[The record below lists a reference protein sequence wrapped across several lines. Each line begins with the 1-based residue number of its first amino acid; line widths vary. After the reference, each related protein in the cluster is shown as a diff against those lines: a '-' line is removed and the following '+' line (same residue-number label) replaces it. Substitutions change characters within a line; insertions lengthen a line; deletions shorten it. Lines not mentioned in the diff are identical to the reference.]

1 MSRWMSGNGSDRTAR
16 GEKSPGLVR
25 GVLDFEL
32 DIGVVGDVDPDPL
45 KLGRAPVSA
54 EIIDSQAFMLAPEHW
69 LSIQGNEFGQSLFI
83 GQEQFEL
90 PADWKNPD
98 FPFVRGL
105 PDGTILVSDT
115 TFERSHEKNT
125 WILSRKGEVLA
136 HFGIGSAAVEIAPL
150 DGGLIAVAYHPLS
163 AQKFGHRVEP
173 QQRTAIGFFD
183 RSGKL
188 LTSFNHEAGRSNISA
203 ENVRCM
209 TRISPLEL
217 VFIPERLLSRGQEV
231 ENPVVFYHCATGRT
245 VVFSAPF
252 GGAEAVSVARGVDG
266 ESWLLLASP
275 EGFEDQVIAFD
286 PARKMSQYLG
296 AFNGI
301 FRGLSGF
308 VSTNAASVAPH
319 GHKTVDLKRESP
331 SVLSSSGNLNG
342 PAGTTGILSG
352 GFLAQEVVA
361 EYNWILADSEALPA
375 RGVSAFDD
383 SDQRF
388 DLEYSEDERGPDPS

>member
-1 MSRWMSGNGSDRTAR
+1 M
-16 GEKSPGLVR
+16 R

-45 KLGRAPVSA
+45 KHGRSPVSS
-54 EIIDSQAFMLAPEHW
+54 EIIDSRAFMLAPEHW
-69 LSIQGNEFGQSLFI
+69 LSIQGGEFGQSLFI
-83 GQEQFEL
+83 GHTRVDL
-90 PADWKNPD
+90 PAEWKNPD

-115 TFERSHEKNT
+115 TFDRSHEKNT
-125 WILSRKGEVLA
+125 WLLSRKGEVLA

-150 DGGLIAVAYHPLS
+150 EGGLIAVAYHPLS

-183 RSGKL
+183 RHGKL
-188 LTSFNHEAGRSNISA
+188 LTTFNHEAGRSNISA

-217 VFIPERLLSRGQEV
+217 VFIPERLTNRGQEV

-252 GGAEAVSVARGVDG
+252 GGAEAVSVARGMDG

-308 VSTNAASVAPH
+308 VSTSPPNGGAATKSAGMVPELAVVDNKRGDSNGDLSFKKDSSNTVA
-319 GHKTVDLKRESP
+319 
-331 SVLSSSGNLNG
+331 GNTLG
-342 PAGTTGILSG
+342 LLSG

-361 EYNWILADSEALPA
+361 EYNWILADSEALPS

-383 SDQRF
+383 SDRRS
-388 DLEYSEDERGPDPS
+388 DLNYSEDERGPEL